1 MAFFGDTYSAEDMK
15 KLGLVNEVVP
25 ADKLEEVSLEW
36 AQKFA
41 KGPLLTFARTKKLF
55 FDALSTPL
63 EEHLE
68 NERQMQIKSAES
80 EDYRIGVTA
89 LIEKKDPD
97 FIGK

>member
-1 MAFFGDTYSAEDMK
+1 M
-15 KLGLVNEVVP
+15 
-25 ADKLEEVSLEW
+25 
-36 AQKFA
+36 
-41 KGPLLTFARTKKLF
+41 LTFSRTIKLF
-55 FDALSTPL
+55 FEALSTPL

-89 LIEKKDPD
+89 LIEKKEPE